1 MNGEVPLG
9 DLRARAVWR
18 AASINVSN
26 VEWHLEDTHAIGK
39 LSVNLAKAEPA
50 YQLNGTMENFDYR
63 NGQLDVDGEFITSG
77 TGADLLINLR
87 SKGTFEG
94 RGIVLAP
101 DAEMR
106 AVSGAYRVAASQR
119 HSAPAAFGSAGFT
132 GRRYTDRARLQPA
145 RRPSGPRAYQ
155 RAQAGTVDRNA
166 AAPASRTRT
175 REVVLGPA
183 SRGHPRY

>member
-1 MNGEVPLG
+1 MAKSRSAICAL
-9 DLRARAVWR
+9 ARFGA

-106 AVSGAYRVAASQR
+106 AVSGAYRVAASNGIPRLLLSDLQVSQGADTLTGQGSSQPDGHLVLELTSGR
-119 HSAPAAFGSAGFT
+119 RQVRLTGMLLPLHPEPAPA
-132 GRRYTDRARLQPA
+132 
-145 RRPSGPRAYQ
+145 
-155 RAQAGTVDRNA
+155 
-166 AAPASRTRT
+166 
-175 REVVLGPA
+175 
-183 SRGHPRY
+183 